1 MPDEGG
7 RWPQRALLFDAGG
20 IHAQRHQIQGEENRQ
35 VKAEDSHLPHWKT
48 HTKYLNICKNLMNER
63 QIQLLQKHFAPMY
76 DKSNFSY

>member
-35 VKAEDSHLPHWKT
+35 VQAEDSDLSH
-48 HTKYLNICKNLMNER
+48 
-63 QIQLLQKHFAPMY
+63 
-76 DKSNFSY
+76 